1 MWGHG
6 DRHRGSYG
14 DAGEGKIVAVEPG
27 SRHKRR
33 RVRLAA
39 SFLLAPI
46 LAVMGFMAGSAPDTL
61 TAPISGYWPVHL
73 TPFLLGP
80 YSTVDNFGYESS
92 SQISPII
99 PTSYSA
105 WRSPTR
111 LGIQF
116 VGDAPGNL
124 RSDQFSL
131 SVVGPGGKIRGLKV
145 QYSSTGFVGWAIPPL
160 APGTYHIT
168 FFTPLFQRSKSVWTL
183 HLVKPKTPIATSR
196 ETASDRISLDTLNAY
211 RALLDESP
219 VTWSNALADAAA
231 AHAQYVKT
239 NGYSAPSF
247 HMEAS
252 GRQGY
257 SGVTPWARDLRFGWQ
272 SVLDGEVGIESS
284 GLLPPVT
291 VVQDLVDTVFH
302 RLSLLSANLIASGEG
317 SSTGNTGAV
326 VMDLGYGYNPKL
338 PLGIVY
344 PRPGQTGIPISWVD
358 LESPDPVPSGFG
370 HRYGYPIT
378 LDFPTAQSVKSL
390 NFGLFLGKHPVP
402 VYKDHPGTNSLS
414 DNQMGM
420 VPKSPLFPNTVYT
433 VSAQG
438 KVLFNSGAVKPLN
451 LHWSFQTGDG
461 SESLAAAPV
470 SPRQVVVSVVRAGS
484 GTPLVDTRVRL
495 YRVGASG
502 RLWLQTMGHT
512 NQHGVWEAT
521 RTTTQRALY
530 QVTSSTGNSQQF
542 WWGNS

>member
-1 MWGHG
+1 M
-6 DRHRGSYG
+6 
-14 DAGEGKIVAVEPG
+14 AGVPG
-27 SRHKRR
+27 SRDHKR

-39 SFLLAPI
+39 SWVLAPI
-46 LAVMGFMAGSAPDTL
+46 LAVMGLAAGSTPDTL

-73 TPFLLGP
+73 TSFLLGP

-99 PTSYSA
+99 PTSYTA
-105 WRSPTR
+105 WRSPTM

-116 VGDAPGNL
+116 VGDAPRSL
-124 RSDQFSL
+124 RTDQFSL
-131 SVVGPGGKIRGLKV
+131 SVTGPQGRIPGLKI
-145 QYSSTGFVGWAIPPL
+145 QYSSTGFVGWKIPRL
-160 APGTYHIT
+160 APGIYHVT
-168 FFTPLFQRSKSVWTL
+168 FFTPLFQRSQSSWTL
-183 HLVKPKTPIATSR
+183 HVVHPQKPIVAVR
-196 ETASDRISLDTLNAY
+196 ETASDHISLETLNAY
-211 RALLDESP
+211 RALLQESP
-219 VTWSNALADAAA
+219 VVWSSALADAAA

-252 GRQGY
+252 GRPGF
-257 SGVTPWARDLRFGWQ
+257 SGITPWARDLRFGWQ

-284 GLLPPVT
+284 GLLPPVS
-291 VVQDLVDTVFH
+291 VVQDLIDTVFH
-302 RLSLLSANLIASGEG
+302 RLSLLSGNLIASGEG

-338 PLGIVY
+338 PLGIAY
-344 PRPGQTGIPISWVD
+344 PRPGQNGIPVSWID
-358 LESPDPVPSGFG
+358 LESPDPVPDGFG

-378 LDFPTAQSVKSL
+378 LDFPTAESVKAMK
-390 NFGLFLGKHPVP
+390 FGLFLGKRAVP
-402 VYKDHPGTNSLS
+402 VYQDRPGINSLS

-420 VPKSPLFPNTVYT
+420 VPKHPLFPNTVYT

-438 KVLFNSGAVKPLN
+438 RVLFNNGVTKPIN
-451 LHWSFQTGDG
+451 LHWSFQTGGG

-470 SPRQVVVSVVRAGS
+470 SPHQVVISVVRAGA
-484 GTPLVDTRVRL
+484 GNPVINTQVRL

-502 RLWLQTMGHT
+502 RLWLQTTGFT
-512 NQHGVWEAT
+512 DPQGVWVAT
-521 RTTTQRALY
+521 RTTSQRALY
-530 QVTSSTGNSQQF
+530 QVTSSTDNSQQF